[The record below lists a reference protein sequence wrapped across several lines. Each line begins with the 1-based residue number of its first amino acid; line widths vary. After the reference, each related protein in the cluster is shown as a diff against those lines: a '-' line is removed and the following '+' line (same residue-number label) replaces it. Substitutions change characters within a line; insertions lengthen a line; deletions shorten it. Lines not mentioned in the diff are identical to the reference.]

1 MKFRDEETNGRMSNY
16 EEVRDDCDDHGDKS
30 NGADK
35 TRCQIQNGINEHIQ
49 MMAWLEQERLEGER
63 ERGEGDT
70 YVVYQVGLARQSKIY

>member
-1 MKFRDEETNGRMSNY
+1 MIVMTMVTNPMVLIRPD
-16 EEVRDDCDDHGDKS
+16 VRYKM
-30 NGADK
+30 
-35 TRCQIQNGINEHIQ
+35 EHIQ

>member
-1 MKFRDEETNGRMSNY
+1 MIVMTMVTNSMVLIRPDVRYKMESMKS
-16 EEVRDDCDDHGDKS
+16 
-30 NGADK
+30 
-35 TRCQIQNGINEHIQ
+35 EHIQ